1 MLLSWKGHKLIFRE
15 GRAADARMF
24 DRKIRV
30 VGICRTAILGI
41 RQSNI
46 IDILSAVFSRR
57 GAEIEG
63 GKEAA
68 RPPAASPTYVPA
80 PPTRATLQHTFKSHM
95 LILTY
100 VKFAQ
105 FSVNILGV
113 SAACRVRFFGK

>member
-1 MLLSWKGHKLIFRE
+1 MKVWAGLGMLFSWKGHKFIFRE
-15 GRAADARMF
+15 GRAAAAGMF

-57 GAEIEG
+57 ERGGDRGREG
-63 GKEAA
+63 TRKEAA

-80 PPTRATLQHTFKSHM
+80 PPTRATLQHTFKTYM
-95 LILTY
+95 LILQ
-100 VKFAQ
+100 KI
-105 FSVNILGV
+105 SM
-113 SAACRVRFFGK
+113 